1 MQYRIFKKR
10 MMKRLVMTNEDE
22 IPCANETE
30 EKSVIQGQPTPFMV
44 NANSSMGQYTQT
56 NATLAVVLSAIGA
69 VLLIGSGG
77 GGICCSIPAIIL
89 ANSALTI
96 TNSQP
101 GHPDASTA
109 KAAQIIG
116 WIVTGVTI
124 LFILGFLLIIGGIG
138 GLGLLAGN

>member
-1 MQYRIFKKR
+1 ML
-10 MMKRLVMTNEDE
+10 MSTEDEVPWSNDNDE
-22 IPCANETE
+22 IPWANPTK
-30 EKSVIQGQPTPFMV
+30 KSSSSVQVGGATMSGQF
-44 NANSSMGQYTQT
+44 TQT
-56 NATLAVVLSAIGA
+56 NATLAVVLAAIGA
-69 VLLIGSGG
+69 ILLVGSGG

-89 ANSALTI
+89 ANGALTI

-101 GHPDASTA
+101 GHPDAGTA

>member
-1 MQYRIFKKR
+1 MN
-10 MMKRLVMTNEDE
+10 NEDE
-22 IPCANETE
+22 IPWANEIE

-89 ANSALTI
+89 ANGALTI

-101 GHPDASTA
+101 GHPDAGTA

-116 WIVTGVTI
+116 LIVTGVTI

>member
-1 MQYRIFKKR
+1 
-10 MMKRLVMTNEDE
+10 MTEEDK

-89 ANSALTI
+89 ANGALTI

-101 GHPDASTA
+101 GHPDAGTA

-124 LFILGFLLIIGGIG
+124 LLILGFLLIIGGIG

>member
-1 MQYRIFKKR
+1 
-10 MMKRLVMTNEDE
+10 
-22 IPCANETE
+22 
-30 EKSVIQGQPTPFMV
+30 MV

-89 ANSALTI
+89 ANGALTI

-101 GHPDASTA
+101 GHPDAGTA